1 MIIGLVYFTNLQ
13 LHFIIIIEMSMKGT
27 FASQKFNSALG
38 LKSANKQET
47 NLFNKIDV
55 VTA

>member
-1 MIIGLVYFTNLQ
+1 
-13 LHFIIIIEMSMKGT
+13 MSMNGT